1 MNWKSINIIFII
13 IILIEFGIIKGNS
26 NKYIEESIPAVN
38 IVEEK
43 SLNDIIKGL
52 KNGYDIKILNIINNK
67 EFYSI
72 QVEIRGNCKEFISKL
87 EGIKEYNIVG
97 YELEIENKEL
107 IGTILLKYK
116 LNI

>member
-13 IILIEFGIIKGNS
+13 IILIEFGMIKGNL
-26 NKYIEESIPAVN
+26 NKNTEKSIPSVN
-38 IVEEK
+38 IIEEK

-52 KNGYDIKILNIINNK
+52 NNGYDIKILNIINNE

-72 QVEIRGNCKEFISKL
+72 QVEIRGNKKEFINKL

-97 YELEIENKEL
+97 YELQIENKEF

-116 LNI
+116 FFI